1 MADLRIVDA
10 PEIHTENI
18 TGEEKLPTGGSGNYS
33 VTLDSVADFTK
44 TKKDLADNT
53 SVDGKVNGVRQELE
67 NHIEDLL
74 NPHQVNKGQIGLG
87 NVDNTA
93 DLDKPV
99 SNSTQAAIISSVTPK
114 ADKTYVD
121 GQLAIKANKVDVV
134 PKSLTSPTYNTINSG
149 VDPVT
154 GVAEGAYFNV
164 RSGDENTAATEYQ
177 NVGGSAIATGK
188 IYLSAL
194 GVQAQ
199 NKSANTITDI
209 SGRSQQEINN
219 ITAAKVISILDFT
232 GAYPNSNTPSDAAY
246 AAAIASISDGDT
258 LEIGFGTFI
267 ENDFVINKEINIVQ
281 KGKLWLHGDKGNAV
295 KFTQAPAYTLSA
307 STSLI
312 SLPAA
317 GDSVLLLT
325 PPAGVNLADYCFT
338 LESTEVI
345 TNRLGF
351 TDPYTKNEFNYF
363 LTADGYLASSINM
376 DYLDASKLTI
386 KLYKKQRTREVR
398 NLLPSIKPGTFTG
411 ATRDALVQES
421 GVNNITYE
429 NCGIDKTN
437 AESLGEGWAIN
448 RSGMNTYNS
457 PIAIKTNKLGGNA
470 YPFTG
475 FIHGHNTFNNPKVI
489 LAANNHRGRFFA
501 SRHGS
506 EIVFNGLAG
515 SIDEHWGYK
524 YSINDSTIYAA
535 GTITFAGGTLKL
547 TRVNRYGK
555 NSTDSLVVLRAD
567 TPTAHGDLIFD
578 SCNVVGPLFYANRSS
593 NDPTKAIHRKS
604 FDRIIIRDTSTEDHG
619 YQVISLRGY
628 NSATFTND
636 TRAQTELIV
645 DNTSYSRVSDAGN
658 GYGFV
663 NNQIQAGWNVFS
675 KVTLNG
681 ITPKV
686 IGVDTVT
693 TPYFLLRYLQADNL
707 EIYNCDELS
716 AIGLVVNTG
725 KMFGGSLGNAKGGLD
740 SISVAGK
747 LDFYGVTINSD
758 FLGMSVTGGTVDK
771 IGYIGCIFNSDRAI
785 SPSLRDSISNLSGNT
800 YGPNI
805 SSTLYPQDLDITNY
819 TNPNR
824 RKQLY
829 SSVTLSSPLTI
840 AAGARSAVRVAST
853 VGARL
858 GDFPQVSVAY
868 AADISISAWISND
881 NATSYVLENKTVG
894 AITLPTGTVINVWV
908 RKP

>member
-1 MADLRIVDA
+1 MTMFLAPYTAIADIDGSPLDA
-10 PEIHTENI
+10 GFLFFGEYGKDPELFPIE
-18 TGEEKLPTGGSGNYS
+18 
-33 VTLDSVADFTK
+33 VFWDADFTVPAAQPIRTRNGYPVRNGSPTKVYLK
-44 TKKDLADNT
+44 TAHYSIVIKNRNSAFIL
-53 SVDGKVNGVRQELE
+53 VDFN
-67 NHIEDLL
+67 
-74 NPHQVNKGQIGLG
+74 NKGW
-87 NVDNTA
+87 D
-93 DLDKPV
+93 V
-99 SNSTQAAIISSVTPK
+99 S
-114 ADKTYVD
+114 
-121 GQLAIKANKVDVV
+121 
-134 PKSLTSPTYNTINSG
+134 
-149 VDPVT
+149 
-154 GVAEGAYFNV
+154 
-164 RSGDENTAATEYQ
+164 
-177 NVGGSAIATGK
+177 
-188 IYLSAL
+188 
-194 GVQAQ
+194 
-199 NKSANTITDI
+199 
-209 SGRSQQEINN
+209 
-219 ITAAKVISILDFT
+219 KVISILDFP

-246 AAAIASISDGDT
+246 AAAIASVSDGDT

-307 STSLI
+307 STSLLG
-312 SLPAA
+312 LPAA

-363 LTADGYLASSINM
+363 LTNDGYLASSINM
-376 DYLDASKLTI
+376 SYLDASKLTI

-398 NLLPSIKPGTFTG
+398 NLLPSIKSGTFTG
-411 ATRDALVQES
+411 ATRNALVQES

-457 PIAIKTNKLGGNA
+457 PVAIKTNKLGGDA
-470 YPFTG
+470 YPFVG

-535 GTITFAGGTLKL
+535 GVITFAGGTLKL
-547 TRVNRYGK
+547 TRVNRYAK
-555 NSTDSLVVLRAD
+555 NSQDGLVTLRSD

-593 NDPTKAIHRKS
+593 NDPTKSIHRKS

-628 NSATFTND
+628 DLSTFTND

-645 DNTSYSRVSDAGN
+645 NNVSYSRIADAGTQ
-658 GYGFV
+658 YGFV
-663 NNQIQAGWNVFS
+663 NNQIQTGWNVFS

-681 ITPKV
+681 LTPKV
-686 IGVDTVT
+686 IGTDST
-693 TPYFLLRYLQADNL
+693 TNSYFLLRYLQADNL
-707 EIYNCDELS
+707 EIYNCPELS
-716 AIGLVVNTG
+716 AIGLVINTG
-725 KMFGGSLGNAKGGLD
+725 KIFGGSLGNAKGGLD
-740 SISVAGK
+740 SLNVAGK
-747 LDFYGVTINSD
+747 LDFYGATINSN

-771 IGYIGCIFNSDRAI
+771 IGYIGCILNSDLVLA
-785 SPSLRDSISNLSGNT
+785 PTLRSSISNLSGNA

-805 SSTLYPQDLDITNY
+805 SSTLYSQDLDITNY

-824 RKQLY
+824 KKQLY
-829 SSVTLSSPLTI
+829 SSTTLSSPITI
-840 AAGARSAVRVAST
+840 AAGAKSAARVAST

-858 GDFPQVSVAY
+858 GDFVKVAV
-868 AADISISAWISND
+868 AIDADIIVNSRVSANNAVTYYIKND
-881 NATSYVLENKTVG
+881 SDTELV
-894 AITLPTGTVINVWV
+894 IPTGTTINIVV
-908 RKP
+908 SKI